1 MFGRIGF
8 GRTSRWN
15 ACCTPASAA
24 LRDAFAFP
32 TFAFGIAPA
41 TKSCDSG
48 ACQTA
53 DQTARQTDGTVTPT
67 YRLPVDVAEERRD
80 GGSVW
85 VIVAN
90 VPGFKKD
97 DIAIELKDGIL
108 SIEATRNRPAAA
120 PASESTVYRRE
131 RRSVNLARQIQLPE
145 NAADDGV
152 QAVLADGVLT
162 VTVPQRPETQPRKI
176 TIG

>member
-1 MFGRIGF
+1 MF

-15 ACCTPASAA
+15 ACCTPAAA
-24 LRDAFAFP
+24 TLRDAFAFP

-53 DQTARQTDGTVTPT
+53 DQTARQTDETVTPT
-67 YRLPVDVAEERRD
+67 YRLPVDVAEEKRD

-97 DIAIELKDGIL
+97 EIAVELKDGLL
-108 SIEATRNRPAAA
+108 SIDATRSRPAVAA
-120 PASESTVYRRE
+120 GNESTVYRRE
-131 RRSVNLARQIQLPE
+131 RRHANLTRQIQLPE
-145 NAADDGV
+145 NAADEGV

-162 VTVPQRPETQPRKI
+162 ITVPQRPETLPRKI
-176 TIG
+176 AIA